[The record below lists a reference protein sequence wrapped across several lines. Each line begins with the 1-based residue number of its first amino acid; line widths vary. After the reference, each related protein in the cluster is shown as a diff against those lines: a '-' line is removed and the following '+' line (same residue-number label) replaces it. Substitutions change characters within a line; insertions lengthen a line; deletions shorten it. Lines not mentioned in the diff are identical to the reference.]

1 MEDNAL
7 FAAKWGAQTQKMSM
21 DYDVLTIASVQF
33 VIVALV
39 LFVVRP
45 NMVLTQRTF
54 LRSAQPS
61 VLRVLLISAVI
72 CLVTYLKPVICG

>member
-7 FAAKWGAQTQKMSM
+7 FAAKWGAQTRGMSM
-21 DYDVLTIASVQF
+21 DHDVLTIASVHF

-39 LFVVRP
+39 LFVIRP
-45 NMVLTQRTF
+45 NVVLTQRTF

-61 VLRVLLISAVI
+61 VPRVLLLSAVV
-72 CLVTYLKPVICG
+72 CLITYFRPVICG